1 MDKTSFDHTKEL
13 PLMEA
18 FYTIQGE
25 GAYSGKAAYFIRLGG
40 CDVGCVWC
48 DVKDSW
54 DADKWPLRS
63 VQEIV
68 DEAGNYQSKLVVVTG
83 GEPFMYN
90 LDGLTSE
97 LKAKGFHINVET
109 SGAHPFSGTVD
120 WVCLSP
126 KKFKAPMS
134 EWYEMAD
141 ELKIIIFNESDFKWA
156 EQHAALVDDKCK
168 LLLQPEWSKQEKMTP
183 YIIEYVKQH
192 PKWSISLQTH
202 KYLDIP

>member
-1 MDKTSFDHTKEL
+1 
-13 PLMEA
+13 MEA

>member
-1 MDKTSFDHTKEL
+1 
-13 PLMEA
+13 
-18 FYTIQGE
+18 
-25 GAYSGKAAYFIRLGG
+25 
-40 CDVGCVWC
+40 
-48 DVKDSW
+48 VKDSW

>member
-1 MDKTSFDHTKEL
+1 
-13 PLMEA
+13 MEA

-54 DADKWPLRS
+54 DADKWPLKS
-63 VQEIV
+63 VQEIAA
-68 DEAGNYQSKLVVVTG
+68 EAGNYQSNLAVVTG

-126 KKFKAPMS
+126 KKFKAPMP